1 MKNFNE
7 FREDQ
12 FHSIVENLSEEDRN
26 YIMEVTG
33 DNPGLGMGLLGL
45 AARTAKFGLY
55 DVPKFAITKVAKP
68 VVSKTWNMASKALN
82 SPPARAASK
91 ALNSPPARA
100 LYGADAA
107 WSTGKSIQ
115 NKEPWYQTASKGLQG
130 FYAKKV
136 GGVKRATAGLV
147 GQSVLPNKDKGWG
160 PKWLTNRFKK

>member
-7 FREDQ
+7 FRKDQ
-12 FHSIVENLSEEDRN
+12 FQSIVENLSEEDRN

-33 DNPGLGMGLLGL
+33 DNPGLGMGLLGA

-55 DVPKFAITKVAKP
+55 DVPKFAINRGAKP
-68 VVSKTWNMASKALN
+68 ILSKSWNKVSQVLN
-82 SPPARAASK
+82 SKPM
-91 ALNSPPARA
+91 RA

-107 WSTGKSIQ
+107 WSTGKSIR

>member
-7 FREDQ
+7 FRQDQ
-12 FHSIVENLSEEDRN
+12 FQSIVENLSEEDRN

-33 DNPGLGMGLLGL
+33 DNPGLGMGLLGA

-55 DVPKFAITKVAKP
+55 DVPKFALSKV
-68 VVSKTWNMASKALN
+68 SKALN
-82 SPPARAASK
+82 SR
-91 ALNSPPARA
+91 PARA
-100 LYGADAA
+100 LWGADAA

-115 NKEPWYQTASKGLQG
+115 NKEPWYQTAAKGLQG
-130 FYAKKV
+130 YYAKKV
-136 GGVKRATAGLV
+136 GGVKRATAGLI

>member
-1 MKNFNE
+1 MKKFNE

-33 DNPGLGMGLLGL
+33 DNPGLGMGLLGG
-45 AARTAKFGLY
+45 AARVAKFGLY
-55 DVPKFAITKVAKP
+55 DVPKFAINRGAKP
-68 VVSKTWNMASKALN
+68 ILSKSWNKVSQVLN
-82 SPPARAASK
+82 SKPM
-91 ALNSPPARA
+91 RA

-130 FYAKKV
+130 YYARKV

>member
-7 FREDQ
+7 FRQDQ
-12 FHSIVENLSEEDRN
+12 FQSIVENLSEEDRN

-33 DNPGLGMGLLGL
+33 DNPGLGMGLLGA

-55 DVPKFAITKVAKP
+55 DVPKFAINRGAKP
-68 VVSKTWNMASKALN
+68 LLSKVSKALN
-82 SPPARAASK
+82 SR
-91 ALNSPPARA
+91 PARA
-100 LYGADAA
+100 LWGADAA

-115 NKEPWYQTASKGLQG
+115 NKEPWYQTAAKGLQG
-130 FYAKKV
+130 YYAKKV

>member
-1 MKNFNE
+1 MKKFNE
-7 FREDQ
+7 FRGDQ
-12 FHSIVENLSEEDRN
+12 FQSIVENLSEEDRN

-33 DNPGLGMGLLGL
+33 DNPGLGMGLLGA

-55 DVPKFAITKVAKP
+55 DVPKFAINRGAKP
-68 VVSKTWNMASKALN
+68 ILSKSWNKVSQVLN
-82 SPPARAASK
+82 SKPM
-91 ALNSPPARA
+91 RA

-130 FYAKKV
+130 YYAKKV

-160 PKWLTNRFKK
+160 PKWLTNRLKK

>member
-7 FREDQ
+7 FRQDQ
-12 FHSIVENLSEEDRN
+12 FQSIVENLSEEDRN

-33 DNPGLGMGLLGL
+33 DNPGLGMGLLGA

-55 DVPKFAITKVAKP
+55 DVPKFAINRGAKP
-68 VVSKTWNMASKALN
+68 LLSKVSKALN
-82 SPPARAASK
+82 SR
-91 ALNSPPARA
+91 PARA
-100 LYGADAA
+100 LWGADAA

-115 NKEPWYQTASKGLQG
+115 NKEPWYQTAAKGLQG
-130 FYAKKV
+130 YYAKKV

-160 PKWLTNRFKK
+160 PKWLTNRLKK

>member
-7 FREDQ
+7 FRKDQ
-12 FHSIVENLSEEDRN
+12 FQSIVENLSEEDRN

-33 DNPGLGMGLLGL
+33 DNPGLGMGLLGA

-55 DVPKFAITKVAKP
+55 DVPKFAINRGAKP
-68 VVSKTWNMASKALN
+68 ILSKSWNKVSQVLN
-82 SPPARAASK
+82 SKPM
-91 ALNSPPARA
+91 RA

>member
-1 MKNFNE
+1 MKKFNE

-12 FHSIVENLSEEDRN
+12 FQSIVENLSEEDKQ
-26 YIMEVTG
+26 YLIELTG
-33 DNPGLGMGLLGL
+33 DNPGLGMGILGA

-55 DVPKFAITKVAKP
+55 DVPKFAINRGAKP
-68 VVSKTWNMASKALN
+68 LLSKVSKALN
-82 SPPARAASK
+82 SR
-91 ALNSPPARA
+91 PARA
-100 LYGADAA
+100 LWGADAA

>member
-1 MKNFNE
+1 MKKFNE
-7 FREDQ
+7 FRGDQ
-12 FHSIVENLSEEDRN
+12 FQSIVENLSEEDRN

-68 VVSKTWNMASKALN
+68 VVSKTWNVASKALN
-82 SPPARAASK
+82 SKPM
-91 ALNSPPARA
+91 RA

-130 FYAKKV
+130 YYAKKV

-160 PKWLTNRFKK
+160 PKWLTNRLKK

>member
-1 MKNFNE
+1 MKKFNE
-7 FREDQ
+7 FRGDQ
-12 FHSIVENLSEEDRN
+12 FQSIVENLSEEDRN

-33 DNPGLGMGLLGL
+33 DNPGLGMGLLGA

-55 DVPKFAITKVAKP
+55 DVPKFAINRGAKP
-68 VVSKTWNMASKALN
+68 ILSKGWNLASKALN
-82 SPPARAASK
+82 SNPLRAV
-91 ALNSPPARA
+91 
-100 LYGADAA
+100 YGADAA

-147 GQSVLPNKDKGWG
+147 GQSVLPNNDKGWG
-160 PKWLTNRFKK
+160 PKWLTNRLKK

>member
-1 MKNFNE
+1 MKKFNE

-12 FHSIVENLSEEDRN
+12 FQSIVENLSEEDRN

-33 DNPGLGMGLLGL
+33 DNPGLGMGLLGA

-68 VVSKTWNMASKALN
+68 VVSKSWNKVSQVLN
-82 SPPARAASK
+82 SKPM
-91 ALNSPPARA
+91 RA

-130 FYAKKV
+130 YYARKV